1 MTSIQSSTFLRRV
14 LSIDALSS
22 GAMSIA
28 LLAFAGPL
36 ADLLQLPV
44 ELISEA
50 GMVLVPFALFVGYLA
65 SRAQV
70 ARAAVWA
77 LIAMNVVW
85 VVDSV
90 LLLLTGWVEPNV
102 LGYLFVGG
110 QAAFV
115 AVLVDLEYVGLRK
128 SAQIQAAAA

>member
-14 LSIDALSS
+14 LLIDAVSS
-22 GAMSIA
+22 GAMAIA
-28 LLAFAGPL
+28 LLTFTGLL
-36 ADLLQLPV
+36 ADLLQLPA

-65 SRAQV
+65 SRTQV

-102 LGYLFVGG
+102 LGYVFVAG

-115 AVLVDLEYVGLRK
+115 AVLADLEYVGLRR
-128 SAQIQAAAA
+128 SMQTQPA

>member
-1 MTSIQSSTFLRRV
+1 
-14 LSIDALSS
+14 
-22 GAMSIA
+22 MSIA

>member
-1 MTSIQSSTFLRRV
+1 L
-14 LSIDALSS
+14 
-22 GAMSIA
+22 
-28 LLAFAGPL
+28 LLAFSGLL
-36 ADLLQLPV
+36 ADLLSLPAG
-44 ELISEA
+44 LISEA
-50 GMVLVPFALFVGYLA
+50 GLVLVPFALFVGYLA
-65 SRAQV
+65 SRAHV

-90 LLLLTGWVEPNV
+90 LLLLIGWVEPNV

-115 AVLVDLEYVGLRK
+115 AVLADLEYIGLRK
-128 SAQIQAAAA
+128 SAQIGPVAAR